1 MTDRVDDGD
10 GGDLLPEFEEIVA
23 ARNVLSQIITGIEN
37 GVFGV
42 IGSEND
48 PPFLTLVPEP
58 DDEDGPCRY
67 CIGQGCEWCDSR
79 NIQ

>member
-23 ARNVLSQIITGIEN
+23 ARNVLNQIITGIEN

-42 IGSEND
+42 LGSETD
-48 PPFLTLVPEP
+48 ATFLTLVPEYT

-67 CIGQGCEWCDSR
+67 CNELGCEWGSS
-79 NIQ
+79 